1 MPAMPSVC
9 IKGTLTNLTMKPSR
23 TAAGEDK
30 ASEYSLPHAD
40 SCGESRREREGFE
53 ENSGCKAIR
62 ILAEKIA
69 TAAAKSITMSNKK
82 GPCVLY
88 HEPSTSK

>member
-9 IKGTLTNLTMKPSR
+9 IKGALTNLTINPSR

-40 SCGESRREREGFE
+40 SCVKARREREDFME
-53 ENSGCKAIR
+53 KSGCKAIR
-62 ILAEKIA
+62 IAAEKIA
-69 TAAAKSITMSNKK
+69 TAEAKSITICNKK
-82 GPCVLY
+82 GPCMLY